1 MREEVESRLK
11 KIRFIHAAD
20 LHLDS
25 PFKGLSHLPQKIFN
39 QIRKSTFQS
48 LTSLI
53 NAAIDYQVDFILL
66 AGDLFDLEQRSLIAQ
81 ATLRKEFMRLNE
93 AGIQVYIIHGNHD
106 YLTDNHILFKYP
118 DNVHIFTE
126 DVECKPFLKG
136 QEELACIY
144 GFSYKQ
150 RHMTKNMTG
159 YYQIVNKK
167 VPFHIGMLHGNL
179 SGREEH
185 DPYAPF
191 SISDLLDKEFHYW
204 ALGHIHKREILRH
217 QPPIVYPGNI
227 QGRHKKE
234 QGDKGCYL
242 VELFEDGTPKLQYIE
257 TSAIHWEELKI
268 PINGI
273 QTVDQLMDETKQAVE
288 AIRLDGKGKLLRL
301 TYTGNG
307 DLHGFLQDESHQEEL
322 QLLLNE
328 GEENKFSFVYLYSL
342 RVQTAL
348 TYSKE
353 DLQDKTFYKDF
364 YTMVDQID
372 VREALAPLLRHSEAN
387 RYMDSWD
394 EEEQKEI
401 VEEAERWLVS
411 KFLESEKR

>member
-1 MREEVESRLK
+1 MK
-11 KIRFIHAAD
+11 KIRFLHAAD

-25 PFKGLSHLPQKIFN
+25 PFKGLSHLPQQIFD

-48 LTSLI
+48 LTNLM
-53 NAAIDYQVDFILL
+53 NAAIHHHVDFVLL

-81 ATLRKEFMRLNE
+81 ATLRKELLRLNE

-106 YLTDNHILFKYP
+106 YLTDDHTLFKYP
-118 DNVHIFTE
+118 DNVHIFTGE
-126 DVECKPFLKG
+126 VERKTYLKDK
-136 QEELACIY
+136 EELACIY

-150 RHMTKNMTG
+150 RHLTENMTS
-159 YYQIVNKK
+159 YYEKEDKTI
-167 VPFHIGMLHGNL
+167 PFHIGMLHGNF

-191 SISDLLDKEFHYW
+191 TLPDLLDKEFHYW
-204 ALGHIHKREILRH
+204 ALGHIHKREILH
-217 QPPIVYPGNI
+217 YHPPIVYPGNI

-242 VELFEDGTPKLQYIE
+242 VDLLEDGIPELTYIE
-257 TSAIHWEELKI
+257 TSAIQWEELEI
-268 PINGI
+268 PINEL
-273 QTVDQLMDETKQAVE
+273 QSVDQLMEKTKQAVD
-288 AIRLDGKGKLLRL
+288 AIRLEGKGKLLRL

-307 DLHGFLQDESHQEEL
+307 NLHGFLQEESNQEEL

-328 GEENKFSFVYLYSL
+328 GEENNTSFVYIYTL
-342 RVQTAL
+342 RVRTAL
-348 TYSKE
+348 SYSKE

-364 YTMVDQID
+364 YTMVDQVD
-372 VREALAPLLRHSEAN
+372 MKEALAPLLRHSEAS
-387 RYMDSWD
+387 RYLETWD
-394 EEEQKEI
+394 EEEVKAI
-401 VEEAERWLVS
+401 VEETEQWLVS

>member
-1 MREEVESRLK
+1 MK
-11 KIRFIHAAD
+11 KIRFLHAAD

-25 PFKGLSHLPQKIFN
+25 PFKGLSHLPHHIFN
-39 QIRKSTFQS
+39 QIRKSTFES
-48 LTSLI
+48 LTTLI
-53 NAAIDYQVDFILL
+53 NAAIHHQVDFILL

-93 AGIQVYIIHGNHD
+93 AGIHVYIIHGNHD
-106 YLTDNHILFKYP
+106 YLTDEHTLFKYP
-118 DNVHIFTE
+118 DNVHVFTE
-126 DVECKPFLKG
+126 EVECKTYLKD
-136 QEELACIY
+136 EEALACIY

-150 RHMTKNMTG
+150 RHMTENMTG
-159 YYQIVNKK
+159 YYQKENDKI
-167 VPFHIGMLHGNL
+167 PFHIGMLHGNL

-191 SISDLLDKEFHYW
+191 SIPDLLSKEFHYW
-204 ALGHIHKREILRH
+204 ALGHIHKREILHH

-242 VELFEDGTPKLQYIE
+242 VELLEDGIPELTYIE
-257 TSAIHWEELKI
+257 TSVIHWEELEI

-273 QTVDQLMDETKQAVE
+273 QTVDQLMEETKQAME
-288 AIRLDGKGKLLRL
+288 DIRLEGKGILLRL
-301 TYTGNG
+301 TFTGNG
-307 DLHGFLQDESHQEEL
+307 ELHGFLQEESHQEEL

-342 RVQTAL
+342 RVRTAL
-348 TYSKE
+348 SYLKE

-364 YTMVDQID
+364 YSMVEQID
-372 VREALAPLLRHSEAN
+372 VKEALAPLLRHSEAR
-387 RYMDSWD
+387 RYMDTWD
-394 EEEQKEI
+394 EEEQKAI
-401 VEEAERWLVS
+401 VEEAEQWLVS

>member
-1 MREEVESRLK
+1 MK
-11 KIRFIHAAD
+11 KIRFLHAAD

-25 PFKGLSHLPQKIFN
+25 PFKGLSHLPQQIFN

-48 LTSLI
+48 LTTLI
-53 NAAIDYQVDFILL
+53 NAAIHYQVDFILL

-81 ATLRKEFMRLNE
+81 ATLRKEFIRLNE

-106 YLTDNHILFKYP
+106 YLTDAHTLFKYP
-118 DNVHIFTE
+118 ENVHIFTE
-126 DVECKPFLKG
+126 EVDCKTYIKNE
-136 QEELACIY
+136 EELARIY

-150 RHMTKNMTG
+150 RHMTENMTS
-159 YYQIVNKK
+159 YYQKENTKI
-167 VPFHIGMLHGNL
+167 PFHIGMLHGNL

-191 SISDLLDKEFHYW
+191 SIQDLLEKEFHYW
-204 ALGHIHKREILRH
+204 ALGHIHKREILH
-217 QPPIVYPGNI
+217 HSPPIVYPGNI

-242 VELFEDGTPKLQYIE
+242 VELLEDGTPELKYIE
-257 TSAIHWEELKI
+257 TSVIHWQELEI
-268 PINGI
+268 PINGL
-273 QTVDQLMDETKQAVE
+273 QTVDQLMEETKQALE
-288 AIRLDGKGKLLRL
+288 AIRLEEKGKLLRL
-301 TYTGNG
+301 TFTGTG

-328 GEENKFSFVYLYSL
+328 GEENKFSFVYVYSL
-342 RVQTAL
+342 RVQTTL
-348 TYSKE
+348 SYSKQ

-364 YTMVDQID
+364 FSMVEQID
-372 VREALAPLLRHSEAN
+372 VKEALSPLLRHSEVS
-387 RYMDSWD
+387 RFLDTWD
-394 EEEQKEI
+394 EEEQKAI
-401 VEEAERWLVS
+401 VEEAEQWLVS

>member
-1 MREEVESRLK
+1 MK
-11 KIRFIHAAD
+11 KIRFLHAAD

-25 PFKGLSHLPQKIFN
+25 PFKGLSHLPQQIFD

-48 LTSLI
+48 LTNLM
-53 NAAIDYQVDFILL
+53 NAAIHHHVDFVLL

-81 ATLRKEFMRLNE
+81 ATLRKELLRLNE

-106 YLTDNHILFKYP
+106 YLTDDHTLFKYP
-118 DNVHIFTE
+118 DNVHIFTGE
-126 DVECKPFLKG
+126 VERKTYLKDK
-136 QEELACIY
+136 EELACIY

-150 RHMTKNMTG
+150 RHLTENMTS
-159 YYQIVNKK
+159 YYEKEDKTI
-167 VPFHIGMLHGNL
+167 PFHIGMLHGNF

-191 SISDLLDKEFHYW
+191 TLRDLLDKEFHYW
-204 ALGHIHKREILRH
+204 ALGHIHKREILH
-217 QPPIVYPGNI
+217 YHPPIVYPGNI

-242 VELFEDGTPKLQYIE
+242 VDLLEDGIPELTYIE
-257 TSAIHWEELKI
+257 TSAIQWEELEI
-268 PINGI
+268 PIN
-273 QTVDQLMDETKQAVE
+273 QLQSVDQLMEKTKQAVD
-288 AIRLDGKGKLLRL
+288 AIRLEGKGKLLRL

-307 DLHGFLQDESHQEEL
+307 NLHGFLQEESNQEEL

-328 GEENKFSFVYLYSL
+328 GEENNTSFVYIYTL
-342 RVQTAL
+342 RVRTAL
-348 TYSKE
+348 SYSKE

-364 YTMVDQID
+364 YTMVDQVD
-372 VREALAPLLRHSEAN
+372 MKEALAPLLRHSEAS
-387 RYMDSWD
+387 RYLETWD
-394 EEEQKEI
+394 EEEVKAI
-401 VEEAERWLVS
+401 VEEAEQWLVS

>member
-1 MREEVESRLK
+1 MREEGESRLK
-11 KIRFIHAAD
+11 KIRFLHAAD

-25 PFKGLSHLPQKIFN
+25 PFKGLSHLPQQIFN
-39 QIRKSTFQS
+39 MVRKSTFQS
-48 LTSLI
+48 LTTLI
-53 NAAIDYQVDFILL
+53 NTAIHYQVDFILL

-106 YLTDNHILFKYP
+106 YLTDDHTLFTYP

-126 DVECKPFLKG
+126 EVDCKTYLKDE
-136 QEELACIY
+136 EELACIY
-144 GFSYKQ
+144 GFSYKR
-150 RHMTKNMTG
+150 RHITANMTG
-159 YYQIVNKK
+159 YYQKENAK

-191 SISDLLDKEFHYW
+191 SIPDLLDKEFHYW
-204 ALGHIHKREILRH
+204 ALGHIHKREILH
-217 QPPIVYPGNI
+217 HYPPIVYPGNI

-242 VELFEDGTPKLQYIE
+242 VELSEDGMPELKYIE
-257 TSAIHWEELKI
+257 TSIIHWQELEI
-268 PINGI
+268 SINEI
-273 QTVDQLMDETKQAVE
+273 QTVDHLMEETKHSLE
-288 AIRLDGKGKLLRL
+288 AIRLEGKGKLLRL
-301 TYTGNG
+301 TFTGNG

-322 QLLLNE
+322 RLILNE
-328 GEENKFSFVYLYSL
+328 GEENKFSFVYVYSL

-348 TYSKE
+348 SYSKQ

-364 YTMVDQID
+364 FSMVEQID
-372 VREALAPLLRHSEAN
+372 VKEALTPLLRHSEAS
-387 RYMDSWD
+387 RYLDTWD
-394 EEEQKEI
+394 EEEQKAI
-401 VEEAERWLVS
+401 VEEAEQWLVS

>member
-1 MREEVESRLK
+1 MK
-11 KIRFIHAAD
+11 KIRFLHAAD

-25 PFKGLSHLPQKIFN
+25 PFKGLSHLPQQIFD

-48 LTSLI
+48 LTNLI
-53 NAAIDYQVDFILL
+53 NAAIHHHVDFVLL

-81 ATLRKEFMRLNE
+81 ATLRKELLRLNE

-106 YLTDNHILFKYP
+106 YLTDDHTLFKYP
-118 DNVHIFTE
+118 DNVHIFTGE
-126 DVECKPFLKG
+126 VERKTYLKDK
-136 QEELACIY
+136 EELACIY

-150 RHMTKNMTG
+150 RHLTENMTS
-159 YYQIVNKK
+159 YYEKEDKTI
-167 VPFHIGMLHGNL
+167 PFHIGMLHGNF

-191 SISDLLDKEFHYW
+191 TLPDLLDKEFHYW
-204 ALGHIHKREILRH
+204 ALGHIHKREILH
-217 QPPIVYPGNI
+217 YHPPIVYPGNI

-242 VELFEDGTPKLQYIE
+242 VDLLEDGIPELTYIE
-257 TSAIHWEELKI
+257 TSAIQWEELEI
-268 PINGI
+268 PINEL
-273 QTVDQLMDETKQAVE
+273 QSVDQLMEKTKQAVD
-288 AIRLDGKGKLLRL
+288 AIRLEGKGKLLRL

-307 DLHGFLQDESHQEEL
+307 NLHGFLQEESNQEEL

-328 GEENKFSFVYLYSL
+328 GEENNTSFVYIYTL
-342 RVQTAL
+342 RVRTAL
-348 TYSKE
+348 SYSKE

-364 YTMVDQID
+364 YTMVDQVD
-372 VREALAPLLRHSEAN
+372 MKEALAPLLRHSEAS
-387 RYMDSWD
+387 RYLETWD
-394 EEEQKEI
+394 EEEVKAI
-401 VEEAERWLVS
+401 VEEAEQWLVS